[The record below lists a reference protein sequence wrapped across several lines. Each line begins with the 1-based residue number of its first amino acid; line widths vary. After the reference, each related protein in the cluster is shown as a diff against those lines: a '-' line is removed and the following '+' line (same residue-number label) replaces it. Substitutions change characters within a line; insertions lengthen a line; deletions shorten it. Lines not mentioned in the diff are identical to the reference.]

1 VPDWQ
6 PPVSEITSFEF
17 RDFDSFREHLHGW
30 DTDPVQLDAGPL
42 RLRWDQLRLEDF
54 GLARLQV
61 NRRIADTSAVEPGF
75 LGFSLGLEP
84 MRWCGL
90 EVPAGSLLVLSPG
103 RDQRST
109 LRPGFRSVE
118 ITASE
123 KLLHEAGILADAI
136 HPPALPP
143 ERCVVPL
150 GPGLVGAF
158 EELARRLHHSAGNG
172 GSPSGATAL
181 RHRALHLLRSALQVR
196 GIPGI
201 RPVPRFD
208 LASAALRLVE
218 DNGGDRLSV
227 QELVQALGVTRR
239 ALEYAFSS
247 ALEVSPAKYLRARRL
262 NQVRRDLHARAPLSV
277 TDAALCQGFRHL
289 GRFSGQYRRLF
300 CELPSQ
306 TRRSESPQMAAT
318 SADAGPLSRKQRKDR
333 RASSA

>member
-1 VPDWQ
+1 MT
-6 PPVSEITSFEF
+6 EITSFEF

-42 RLRWDQLRLEDF
+42 QLCWDQLRLQDF

-61 NRRIADTSAVEPGF
+61 NRRIADTAAIAPGA
-75 LGFSLGLEP
+75 LGFVIALEP
-84 MRWCGL
+84 TLWCGL

-118 ITASE
+118 IAASE
-123 KLLHEAGILADAI
+123 KLLCEAGLLEEAI
-136 HPPALPP
+136 DPRAFPP

-158 EELARRLHHSAGNG
+158 EELARRLHRPAGNG
-172 GSPSGATAL
+172 LSPSGAAAL
-181 RHRALHLLRSALQVR
+181 QRRTLDLLRSALQKR

-201 RPVPRFD
+201 RPVARFD

-218 DNGGDRLSV
+218 GNPGDQLSV
-227 QELVQALGVTRR
+227 QELAQALGVTRR

-247 ALEVSPAKYLRARRL
+247 ALEVSPGRYLLAHRL
-262 NQVRRDLHARAPLSV
+262 NRARRDLHARAPLNV
-277 TDAALCQGFRHL
+277 TDAALRHGFRHL
-289 GRFSGQYRRLF
+289 GRFSGQYRELF
-300 CELPSQ
+300 GELPSQ
-306 TRRSESPQMAAT
+306 TRRSEPPET
-318 SADAGPLSRKQRKDR
+318 P
-333 RASSA
+333 